1 MFNAKRFI
9 RKNSGTIL
17 TIMSSI
23 GVIATVVVTSR
34 AAPKATKLLEEARVE
49 KGSEL
54 SKVETVKIV
63 IKPYIPVA
71 LTSVATIACMVS
83 ANILSYNHQA
93 NMAGAYALLDQT
105 YKDYRRKVIE
115 MCGEETDHKIIEAI
129 AVDRA
134 KEVHISASYMFDNVD
149 LSLDD
154 RSGKPALWYEEYS
167 KRFFEA
173 TIEQVLSAEYHLNR
187 NYILRGYATINE
199 MYDFFGLDPVEWG
212 DDLGWEPMDEGE
224 FWIEFNHFKARLDD
238 GTEFYILDLPFAP
251 RKAEIGYF

>member
-1 MFNAKRFI
+1 MNARLFI
-9 RKNSGTIL
+9 KKNAGTIL
-17 TIMSSI
+17 SVMGSI
-23 GVIATVVVTSR
+23 GVVATAITAAR
-34 AAPKATKLLEEARVE
+34 AAPKAIKLLDDAREE
-49 KGSEL
+49 KGSKL
-54 SKVETVKIV
+54 SKMEIAQIGFKT
-63 IKPYIPVA
+63 YLPVGLVSA
-71 LTSVATIACMVS
+71 ATITCIMS
-83 ANILSYNHQA
+83 ANVLSRNKQA
-93 NMAGAYALLDQT
+93 NITSAYALLDQS

-115 MCGEETDHKIIEAI
+115 IYGEETDHKIIEAI

-173 TIEQVLSAEYHLNR
+173 TIEQILSAEYHLNR
-187 NYILRGYATINE
+187 NYILRGCATINE

-212 DDLGWEPMDEGE
+212 DDLGWEPMDESE
-224 FWIEFNHFKARLDD
+224 FWIEFNHFKAKLDD

>member
-1 MFNAKRFI
+1 MNARLFI
-9 RKNSGTIL
+9 KKNAGTIL
-17 TIMSSI
+17 SVMGSI
-23 GVIATVVVTSR
+23 GVVATAITAAR
-34 AAPKATKLLEEARVE
+34 AAPKAIKLLDDAREE
-49 KGSEL
+49 KGSKL
-54 SKVETVKIV
+54 SKMEIAQIGFKT
-63 IKPYIPVA
+63 YLPVGLVSA
-71 LTSVATIACMVS
+71 ATITCIMS
-83 ANILSYNHQA
+83 ANVLSRNKQA
-93 NMAGAYALLDQT
+93 NITSAYALLDQS
-105 YKDYRRKVIE
+105 YKGYRRKVIE
-115 MCGEETDHKIIEAI
+115 MYGEETDHKIIEAI

-173 TIEQVLSAEYHLNR
+173 TIEQILSAEYHLNR
-187 NYILRGYATINE
+187 NYILRGCATINE

-212 DDLGWEPMDEGE
+212 DDLGWEPMDESE
-224 FWIEFNHFKARLDD
+224 FWIEFNHFKAKLDD

>member
-1 MFNAKRFI
+1 MNARLFI
-9 RKNSGTIL
+9 KKNAGAIL
-17 TIMSSI
+17 SVMGSI
-23 GVIATVVVTSR
+23 GVVATAITAAR
-34 AAPKATKLLEEARVE
+34 AAPKAIKLLDDAREE
-49 KGSEL
+49 KGSKL
-54 SKVETVKIV
+54 SKIEIAQIGFKT
-63 IKPYIPVA
+63 YLPVGLVSA
-71 LTSVATIACMVS
+71 ATITCIMS
-83 ANILSYNHQA
+83 ANVLSRNKQA
-93 NMAGAYALLDQT
+93 NITSAYALLDQS

-115 MCGEETDHKIIEAI
+115 IYGEETDHKIIEAI

-134 KEVHISASYMFDNVD
+134 KEVRISASYMCDNVD

-154 RSGKPALWYEEYS
+154 SSGKPVLWYEEYS

-173 TIEQVLSAEYHLNR
+173 TLEQILSAEYHLNR
-187 NYILRGYATINE
+187 NYILRGCATINE

-224 FWIEFNHFKARLDD
+224 FWIEFNHFKAKLDD

>member
-1 MFNAKRFI
+1 MNARLFI
-9 RKNSGTIL
+9 KKNAGTIL
-17 TIMSSI
+17 SVMGSI
-23 GVIATVVVTSR
+23 GVVATAITAAR
-34 AAPKATKLLEEARVE
+34 AAPKAIKLLDDAREE
-49 KGSEL
+49 KGSKL
-54 SKVETVKIV
+54 SKMEIAQIGFKT
-63 IKPYIPVA
+63 YLPVG
-71 LTSVATIACMVS
+71 LVSVATITCIMS
-83 ANILSYNHQA
+83 ANVLSRNKQA
-93 NMAGAYALLDQT
+93 NITSAYALLDQS

-115 MCGEETDHKIIEAI
+115 MYGEETDHKIIEAI

-134 KEVHISASYMFDNVD
+134 KEVRIPASYMCDNVD

-154 RSGKPALWYEEYS
+154 SSGKPVLWYEEYS

-173 TIEQVLSAEYHLNR
+173 TLEQILSAEYHLNR
-187 NYILRGYATINE
+187 NYILRGCATINE

-224 FWIEFNHFKARLDD
+224 FWIEFNHFKAKLDD

>member
-1 MFNAKRFI
+1 MNARLFI
-9 RKNSGTIL
+9 KKNAGAIL
-17 TIMSSI
+17 SVMGSI
-23 GVIATVVVTSR
+23 GVVATAITAAR
-34 AAPKATKLLEEARVE
+34 AAPKAIKLLDDAREE
-49 KGSEL
+49 KGSKL
-54 SKVETVKIV
+54 SKMEIAQIGFKT
-63 IKPYIPVA
+63 YLPVGLVSA
-71 LTSVATIACMVS
+71 ATITCIMS
-83 ANILSYNHQA
+83 ANVLSRNKQA
-93 NMAGAYALLDQT
+93 NITSAYALLDQS

-115 MCGEETDHKIIEAI
+115 MYGEETDHKIIEAI

-173 TIEQVLSAEYHLNR
+173 TIEQILSAEYHLNR
-187 NYILRGYATINE
+187 NYILRGCATINE

-212 DDLGWEPMDEGE
+212 DDLGWEPMDESE
-224 FWIEFNHFKARLDD
+224 FWIEFNHFKAKLDD

>member
-1 MFNAKRFI
+1 MNARLFI
-9 RKNSGTIL
+9 KKNAGTIL
-17 TIMSSI
+17 SVMGSI
-23 GVIATVVVTSR
+23 GVVATAITAAR
-34 AAPKATKLLEEARVE
+34 AAPKAIKLLDDAREE
-49 KGSEL
+49 KGSKL
-54 SKVETVKIV
+54 SKMEIAQIGFKT
-63 IKPYIPVA
+63 YLPVGLVSA
-71 LTSVATIACMVS
+71 ATITCIMS
-83 ANILSYNHQA
+83 ANVLSRNKQA
-93 NMAGAYALLDQT
+93 NITSAYALLDQS

-115 MCGEETDHKIIEAI
+115 MYGEETDHKIIEAI

-134 KEVHISASYMFDNVD
+134 KEVRISASYMCNNVD

-154 RSGKPALWYEEYS
+154 SSGKPVLWYEEYS

-173 TIEQVLSAEYHLNR
+173 TLEQILSAEYYLNR
-187 NYILRGYATINE
+187 NYILRGCATINE

-224 FWIEFNHFKARLDD
+224 FWIEFNHFKAKLDD

>member
-1 MFNAKRFI
+1 MNARLFI
-9 RKNSGTIL
+9 KKNAGTIL
-17 TIMSSI
+17 SVMGSI
-23 GVIATVVVTSR
+23 GVVATAITAAR
-34 AAPKATKLLEEARVE
+34 AAPKAIKLLDDAREE
-49 KGSEL
+49 KGSKL
-54 SKVETVKIV
+54 SKMEIAQIGFKT
-63 IKPYIPVA
+63 YLPVGLVSA
-71 LTSVATIACMVS
+71 ATITCIMS
-83 ANILSYNHQA
+83 ANVLSRNKQA
-93 NMAGAYALLDQT
+93 NITSAYALLDQS

-115 MCGEETDHKIIEAI
+115 MYGEETDHKIIEAI

-134 KEVHISASYMFDNVD
+134 KEVRISASYMCDNVD

-154 RSGKPALWYEEYS
+154 NSGKPVLWYEEYS

-173 TIEQVLSAEYHLNR
+173 TLEQILSAEYHLNR
-187 NYILRGYATINE
+187 NYILRGCATINE

-224 FWIEFNHFKARLDD
+224 FWIEFNHFKAKLDD

>member
-1 MFNAKRFI
+1 MNARLFI
-9 RKNSGTIL
+9 KKNAGTIL
-17 TIMSSI
+17 SVMGSI
-23 GVIATVVVTSR
+23 GVVATAITAAR
-34 AAPKATKLLEEARVE
+34 AAPKAIKLLDDAREE
-49 KGSEL
+49 KGSKL
-54 SKVETVKIV
+54 SKMEIAQIGFKT
-63 IKPYIPVA
+63 YLPVGLVSA
-71 LTSVATIACMVS
+71 ATITCIMS
-83 ANILSYNHQA
+83 ANVLSRNKQA
-93 NMAGAYALLDQT
+93 NITSAYALFDQS

-115 MCGEETDHKIIEAI
+115 MYGEETDHKIIEAI

-173 TIEQVLSAEYHLNR
+173 TIEQILSAEYHLNR
-187 NYILRGYATINE
+187 NYILRGCATINE

-212 DDLGWEPMDEGE
+212 DDLGWEPMDESE
-224 FWIEFNHFKARLDD
+224 FWIEFNHFKAKLDD